1 MKRLTARLTSTRFAK
16 QVTREHEKGAGL
28 AVPVSGVNV
37 ACPRGNLPPGQSLTG
52 AISPGQSPRGNLT
65 GAIPCHPCTESNL
78 ERTWFPEIGFRRLV
92 CGDWF
97 PEIGF
102 CCSLEVV
109 LLVGW

>member
-37 ACPRGNLPPGQSLTG
+37 ACPRGNLPG
-52 AISPGQSPRGNLT
+52 AISPGQSPRGNLPPGQSPPGESHRGSPLPPMHGIKL
-65 GAIPCHPCTESNL
+65 GADVVS
-78 ERTWFPEIGFRRLV
+78 
-92 CGDWF
+92 GDWF

>member
-37 ACPRGNLPPGQSLTG
+37 ACPRGNLPG
-52 AISPGQSPRGNLT
+52 AISPRGNLT
-65 GAIPCHPCTESNL
+65 GAVPCHPCTESNL

-92 CGDWF
+92 SAVRWRS
-97 PEIGF
+97 
-102 CCSLEVV
+102 CCWWVGRKGG
-109 LLVGW
+109 LVGNKS